1 MIFFS
6 HTVTNF
12 AVAPGG
18 GGGEESRGREKGLE
32 EKKERLC
39 VSRIV
44 SRIEN
49 RSEEDSE

>member
-18 GGGEESRGREKGLE
+18 GGEESSGVERRGCKRRK
-32 EKKERLC
+32 R
-39 VSRIV
+39 
-44 SRIEN
+44 
-49 RSEEDSE
+49 D